1 MSGGRRKSR
10 KPQKWEDYVAD
21 EEQLATIEK
30 ELEKEEKARMQNV
43 GNDEDNVEDVEN
55 TVKKRSEGDEIAD
68 EAQLEIVIQED
79 EEEKAKAN
87 GITDEENYK
96 VPKDVTLKN
105 QEEEESPQPSVLGGN
120 GKMVG
125 DCTTCG
131 IQLRD
136 WSSAHN
142 HLRFHR
148 LSHVPECIYKVI
160 TPLSRRIVCQ
170 VCQRSCQN
178 KEVLA
183 YHAYTEH
190 FINHKNAKI
199 CPFCSVSFK
208 GMEDFQEHLDI
219 DTVSFRCQM
228 CGVSVNQEHRF
239 YQHTV
244 CCTRKYQQ
252 GVTSLPCCICGITSP
267 VNKLYSHLMQHS
279 TLLSL
284 PRHLAHNNKRRA
296 VNPPKPDP
304 PRLQQTCNRPFLCE
318 ICDRRFVV
326 YPEFKRH
333 LCSHFKSRSY
343 VCSHCGRSFCQKT
356 TLIVHLY
363 SYHNASPN
371 AEEVIPKEDTAQRS
385 CELCGRSGF
394 LIDELLI
401 RHCILRCS
409 RRNKL
414 QVSFAVTVSNFAKN
428 QNMNFFE
435 ILSSSAMHTYLKL
448 GIEAWGT
455 PLYVKEY
462 LEELQT
468 SRNSVGDP
476 LRNYRESIEY
486 TDVQLLEYLDQ
497 FEEKN
502 REQDKE
508 LEFILNF
515 KSKGVDGSH
524 LEVLPSGEN
533 ISSKQVDMKSEVRG
547 GLIPATDDFHASS
560 LYTSSSLEALSSHTS
575 SKNCQID
582 FSRLMQHLRKGSDK
596 RQADEEGGEGGQVDI
611 CLVTSTTNTQ
621 VTITP
626 AGCHPQD
633 IRPPKIARSVS
644 HKPSVTEIRRIYP
657 GVTVLSDVDFSRI
670 PSLFFEMQEMMSDRV
685 QREMEEAGIS
695 PKDLQRLEVEAQLL
709 REAEP
714 FYLEDDPQWQ
724 ILKFNGIVNGSS
736 KRCSTIPNPAAL
748 ARIIAETKYN
758 GSTEE
763 RKYVMD
769 CPCSGKNIRFV
780 PSRADVARLFME
792 AQKSAL

>member
-284 PRHLAHNNKRRA
+284 PRHLAHNNK
-296 VNPPKPDP
+296 
-304 PRLQQTCNRPFLCE
+304 
-318 ICDRRFVV
+318 
-326 YPEFKRH
+326 
-333 LCSHFKSRSY
+333 
-343 VCSHCGRSFCQKT
+343 
-356 TLIVHLY
+356 
-363 SYHNASPN
+363 
-371 AEEVIPKEDTAQRS
+371 RS

>member
-515 KSKGVDGSH
+515 KSKG
-524 LEVLPSGEN
+524 
-533 ISSKQVDMKSEVRG
+533 
-547 GLIPATDDFHASS
+547 
-560 LYTSSSLEALSSHTS
+560 
-575 SKNCQID
+575 
-582 FSRLMQHLRKGSDK
+582 
-596 RQADEEGGEGGQVDI
+596 GEGGQVDI